1 MNNLRKGIFLQH
13 NREDIEKKENKINL
27 LNSIFELSFKILPFV
42 LGFFI
47 FLDINLFIN
56 TFNFKLGLIN
66 LIFSNLNF
74 SNINLLFILTI
85 IPFLLSIIV
94 ILPIFVIT
102 YLKNIIRRTKPFLR
116 FFFRNKICAFILYG
130 LFLFFIFFI
139 FSYFIKYAFDKY
151 NDLFFIFILIILL
164 SSIYTLT
171 MKIFHINKYYS
182 EIIGFS
188 ILITIILSMYS
199 YNDIF
204 FMISVF
210 TFILVMFFNMI
221 DIKKNKKN
229 ESKNQ
234 KNLILKIITVFLL
247 MLLILY
253 IYFNNINSD
262 SWKKLEEEK
271 VGINYLTFN
280 LIFNKGLLLK
290 NNSTIN
296 VDFEKKYYEKES
308 AILSFKDNNNFEI
321 DNNYLYLQL
330 TNNIKLFV
338 KNLKTE
344 NKIVFLL
351 IEEKI
356 THEAISKYSLIDMSI
371 INKN

>member
-1 MNNLRKGIFLQH
+1 MQLDTEN
-13 NREDIEKKENKINL
+13 KENKINL
-27 LNSIFELSFKILPFV
+27 LNSILELSFKILPFI

-47 FLDINLFIN
+47 LLDINLFIN

-74 SNINLLFILTI
+74 SNINLFFIVTI
-85 IPFLLSIIV
+85 IPFLLSIFV

-102 YLKNIIRRTKPFLR
+102 YLKNIIRSKRYFLKVFHKNR
-116 FFFRNKICAFILYG
+116 LLTFILFG
-130 LFLFFIFFI
+130 LFLPVLFFVFA
-139 FSYFIKYAFDKY
+139 YYIKYVY
-151 NDLFFIFILIILL
+151 STYHDLFLIYILIIIL
-164 SSIYTLT
+164 SFIYTLT
-171 MKIFHINKYYS
+171 IKIFHSNNYCS

-188 ILITIILSMYS
+188 ILIIIILSMYG
-199 YNDIF
+199 YNDELL
-204 FMISVF
+204 MLSLL
-210 TFILVMFFNMI
+210 TFIFVMIFNLL
-221 DIKKNKKN
+221 DIPIVNKKKL
-229 ESKNQ
+229 KNQ
-234 KNLILKIITVFLL
+234 KNLIVKITSILFV
-247 MLLILY
+247 MLTFIY

-262 SWKKLEEEK
+262 SWKKLDEEK

-290 NNSTIN
+290 NNSIIN

-308 AILSFKDNNNFEI
+308 LILSYNCESKFEI
-321 DNNYLYLQL
+321 DNSYSYLAL

-344 NKIVFLL
+344 NKIAFLL

-356 THEAISKYSLIDMSI
+356 THDATSKYSLIDVSI